1 MQDYKIIV
9 AHPGKQHS
17 FRLAAAL
24 KKEGILFKYI
34 TTVYDKESSYL
45 MKIVKKFLN
54 EDNYKRANSRKS
66 GDLSDEDVKQYCEFK
81 ALVTLLILRLDK
93 SKQLYRWWNRRVA
106 NSFGRKVAKY
116 AIDNNVDAVIMYDST
131 ALECFKI
138 LSKKAPNIKRILDA
152 SIANRL
158 HTKTIYDDE
167 IKKTEAE
174 EYISENKYMWN
185 KKIMNELENEIEYT
199 QHFLVP
205 SKYVKESYLFS
216 GVNNDQIN
224 IVPYGFNISN
234 EKKVERPR
242 TDEFVNFL
250 LVGQVIYRKGIN
262 YLAEA
267 FSMTNR
273 DNIKLNIV
281 GKLEKNSQIADKI
294 KCNKNVKLWGMV
306 THDKMKDIYNQ
317 ADVFVL
323 PSLSEGMSLA
333 GLEAMAFKLPIIC
346 TTNTG
351 VNDLVDDG
359 VNGFVV
365 PIGDADAI
373 KEKIEWFADNTDKIL
388 PMGKNAQ
395 ERVLKY
401 RWSDYEKN
409 IVSKINNILNISN

>member
-1 MQDYKIIV
+1 MQHYKIIV

-45 MKIVKKFLN
+45 MKVVKKFLN
-54 EDNYKRANSRKS
+54 EDNFNRANSRKS
-66 GDLSDEDVKQYCEFK
+66 EDLNDEDVKQYCEFQ
-81 ALVTLLILRLDK
+81 ALVTLLLLRLDK

-106 NSFGRKVAKY
+106 NYFGRKVAKY
-116 AIDNNVDAVIMYDST
+116 AIDNDVDAVIMYDST

-167 IKKTEAE
+167 INKTEAK

-185 KKIMNELENEIEYT
+185 KKIMNELEDEIKYT

-205 SKYVKESYLFS
+205 SNYVKESYLFS
-216 GVNNDQIN
+216 GVNYDQIN

-234 EKKVERPR
+234 ENKVEYPK

-250 LVGQVIYRKGIN
+250 FVGQVIYRKGIN

-267 FSMTNR
+267 FSMANR

-281 GKLEKNSQIADKI
+281 GKLEKNSQIVDKI
-294 KCNKNVKLWGMV
+294 KCNKNIKIWGMV

-333 GLEAMAFKLPIIC
+333 GLEAMAFELPIIC

-373 KEKIEWFADNTDKIL
+373 KEKIEWFADNKDKIL
-388 PMGKNAQ
+388 YMGEKAQ
-395 ERVLKY
+395 EKVSKY
-401 RWSDYEKN
+401 SWSNYEKN
-409 IVSKINNILNISN
+409 IVSKINNILNPE